1 MAYGSPPMTLP
12 LEDCFNDVVAK
23 AQFGLGLSNDALAAA
38 AGIEPGVLQ
47 RVKQGEID
55 KAALSRLAPALQ
67 LHGPALLALAEN
79 AWRPEPVVL
88 SGLESF
94 ITNYGDMAV
103 NAYLVYDPATREAAV
118 FDTGATAAGMAA
130 RLQELELNLRHLFLT
145 HTHADHVADIAGVG
159 APEILVSE
167 REPHPGAKTF
177 TPGASWQLGGLRIE
191 SRSTWGHSKGGTTF
205 VVEGLARPLAI
216 VGDAVFAGSMGG
228 GKVSYAD
235 ALATNRREIFS
246 LPDATVIAPGHGPL
260 TSVGEEKAHNPFFPE
275 FK

>member
-1 MAYGSPPMTLP
+1 MTLP
-12 LEDCFNDVVAK
+12 LEDGFNDVVCK
-23 AQFGLGLSNDALAAA
+23 AQFGLGLSDDALAAA
-38 AGIEPGVLQ
+38 AGIDAAALTA
-47 RVKQGEID
+47 VKQGAVD

-67 LHGPALLALAEN
+67 LHGPSLLALAEN
-79 AWRPEPVVL
+79 AWQPESVAL
-88 SGLESF
+88 AGLEGFTTS
-94 ITNYGDMAV
+94 YGDMTV
-103 NAYLVYDPATREAAV
+103 NAYLVYDPASREAVV
-118 FDTGATAAGMAA
+118 FDTGATAADISA
-130 RLQELELNLRHLFLT
+130 RLQELGLTLRCLFLT

-159 APEILVSE
+159 APEVWVSE
-167 REPHPGAKTF
+167 REAHPDAKTF
-177 TPGASWQLGGLRIE
+177 TPGTTWQIGGLGIE

-205 VVEGLARPLAI
+205 VVRGLARPLAV

-235 ALATNRREIFS
+235 ALATNRKEILS

>member
-1 MAYGSPPMTLP
+1 MTLP
-12 LEDCFNDVVAK
+12 LEDAFNDVVCK
-23 AQFGLGLSNDALAAA
+23 AQFGLGLSDDALAAA
-38 AGIEPGVLQ
+38 AGIDVADLTA
-47 RVKQGEID
+47 VKQGAID

-67 LHGPALLALAEN
+67 LHGPSLLALAEN
-79 AWRPEPVVL
+79 AWQPEAVAL
-88 SGLESF
+88 AGLEGF
-94 ITNYGDMAV
+94 TTTYGDMTV

-118 FDTGATAAGMAA
+118 FDTGATAADISA
-130 RLQELELNLRHLFLT
+130 RLQELGLTLRLLFLT

-159 APEILVSE
+159 APEVWVSE
-167 REPHPGAKTF
+167 REPHPDAGTF
-177 TPGASWQLGGLRIE
+177 APGAAWQLGGLRIE

-205 VVEGLARPLAI
+205 VVQGLARPLAI

-235 ALATNRREIFS
+235 ALATNRKEILS

>member
-1 MAYGSPPMTLP
+1 MTLP
-12 LEDCFNDVVAK
+12 LEDCFNDVVNK
-23 AQFGLGLSNDALAAA
+23 AQFGLGLSDEALAAA
-38 AGIEPGVLQ
+38 AGVEVSELIA
-47 RVKQGEID
+47 VKQGGVD

-67 LHGPALLALAEN
+67 LHGPSLLALAEN
-79 AWRPEPVVL
+79 AWQPEAVELP
-88 SGLESF
+88 GLEGF
-94 ITNYGDMAV
+94 TTTYGDMTV

-118 FDTGATAAGMAA
+118 FDTGATAAGITA
-130 RLQELELNLRHLFLT
+130 RLRDLGLNLRYLFLT

-167 REPHPGAKTF
+167 REPYPDATPF
-177 TPGASWQLGGLRIE
+177 TPGATWQLGGLHIE

-205 VVEGLARPLAI
+205 VVQGLARPVAI

-246 LPDATVIAPGHGPL
+246 LPDTTVIAPGHGPL

>member
-1 MAYGSPPMTLP
+1 MTLP
-12 LEDCFNDVVAK
+12 LEDCFNDVVGK
-23 AQFGLGLSNDALAAA
+23 AQFGLGLSDDALAAA
-38 AGIEPGVLQ
+38 AGIEPGVLR

-79 AWRPEPVVL
+79 AWRPEPVTL
-88 SGLESF
+88 TGLEGF
-94 ITNYGDMAV
+94 TTTYGDMTV

-118 FDTGATAAGMAA
+118 FDTGATAAGIVT
-130 RLQELELNLRHLFLT
+130 RLRELGLTLRQLFLT

-167 REPHPGAKTF
+167 REPHPDARTF
-177 TPGASWQLGGLRIE
+177 APGASWQLGGLRIE

-216 VGDAVFAGSMGG
+216 VGDAIFAGSMGG
-228 GKVSYAD
+228 GKVSYTD
-235 ALATNRREIFS
+235 ALATNRREILS

>member
-1 MAYGSPPMTLP
+1 MTLP
-12 LEDCFNDVVAK
+12 LEDCFNDVVSK
-23 AQFGLGLSNDALAAA
+23 AQFGLGLSDDALAAA
-38 AGIEPGVLQ
+38 AGIEPGLL
-47 RVKQGEID
+47 RAVKQGEAD

-67 LHGPALLALAEN
+67 LHGPSLLALADN
-79 AWRPEPVVL
+79 AWRPAPVAL
-88 SGLESF
+88 AGLEGF
-94 ITNYGDMAV
+94 TTTYGDMAV

-118 FDTGATAAGMAA
+118 FDTGATAAGIAA
-130 RLQELELNLRHLFLT
+130 RLRELGLNLRHLFLT

-159 APEILVSE
+159 APEVWVSE
-167 REPHPGAKTF
+167 REPHPGATPF
-177 TPGASWQLGGLRIE
+177 TPGATWQLGGLGIE

-205 VVEGLARPLAI
+205 VVQGLARPLAI

-228 GKVSYAD
+228 GKVSYSD
-235 ALATNRREIFS
+235 ALATNRKEILS